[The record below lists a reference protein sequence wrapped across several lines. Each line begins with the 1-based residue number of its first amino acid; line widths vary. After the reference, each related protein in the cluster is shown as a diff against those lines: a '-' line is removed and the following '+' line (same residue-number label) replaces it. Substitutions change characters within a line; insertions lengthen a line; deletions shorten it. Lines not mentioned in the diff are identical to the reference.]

1 MDPLLDPLKDRVVKT
16 VKPPPHRPLARN
28 LMFPDRLKNKPDW
41 KVIRDH
47 LQKEGRI
54 AKEDLIKL
62 VNDANKLFKSEGNLL
77 YLEDPLTVVGDIHGQ
92 YYDAIKILELGGD
105 PATSKYLF
113 LGDFV
118 DRGSFSI
125 EVLIFLYA
133 LKVNYPKTICMLRG
147 NHECRQM
154 TTFFNFRS
162 ECLYKYDQEIYDIFM
177 DSFDLMPLACI
188 VNGKFLALHGGLSP
202 ELKTIDDIKRID
214 RFKEPPKQGIF
225 CDLLWSDPVENELG
239 VCESLFRS
247 NDVRGCSY
255 FYGNEAVSKF
265 LDQNNL
271 LSVIRAH
278 EAQLEGFKMHTW
290 AGKSDFPVVITI
302 FSAPNYCDVYN
313 NKGAIIQFNNN
324 TLNIRQFNYTPH
336 PYILP
341 NYMDIFSW
349 SLPFVAEKVTEMLF
363 NIIKPAADDAED
375 DDEDDGD
382 LEDLSGVLKGNGPAG
397 KAPNGKAEAKSNE
410 DKEALQKRAE
420 VLRNKVKFVSKM
432 MKMNKTL
439 REQNETIVKIK
450 NCSPDNK
457 IPTGAL
463 SQGKEGL
470 KDALGMFAQARKADL
485 ANEKRPSI

>member
-1 MDPLLDPLKDRVVKT
+1 MEPLSDPNKDRVVKS
-16 VKPPPHRPLARN
+16 VKPPPHRPLAKH

-41 KVIRDH
+41 RLIRDH

-62 VNDANKLFKSEGNLL
+62 INDVNKIFKNEGNLL
-77 YLEDPLTVVGDIHGQ
+77 YLQDPLSVVGDIHGQ
-92 YYDAIKILELGGD
+92 YYDAIKILEIGGN
-105 PATSKYLF
+105 PENTKYLF

-125 EVLIFLYA
+125 EVLVLLYS
-133 LKVNYPKTICMLRG
+133 LKICYPETIYMLRG

-188 VNGKFLALHGGLSP
+188 VNGKFIAVHGGLSP
-202 ELKTIDDIKRID
+202 ELKTIDDINRLE
-214 RFKEPPKQGIF
+214 RFKEPPKQGLF
-225 CDLLWSDPVENELG
+225 CDLLWSDPVDNEEGICEN
-239 VCESLFRS
+239 VFRM

-255 FYGNEAVSKF
+255 FYGNEAVGKF

-278 EAQLEGFKMHTW
+278 EAQLDGYKMHAWT
-290 AGKSDFPVVITI
+290 GKSDFPVVITI

-313 NKGAIIQFNNN
+313 NKGAIIKFENN
-324 TLNIRQFNYTPH
+324 TLNIQQFNYTPH

-341 NYMDIFSW
+341 NFMDIFTW
-349 SLPFVAEKVTEMLF
+349 SIPFVSEKITEMLY
-363 NIIKPAADDAED
+363 NLIKPAAEVED
-375 DDEDDGD
+375 EEEEDESE
-382 LEDLSGVLKGNGPAG
+382 LPPEIAHKINIPNTTNLKS
-397 KAPNGKAEAKSNE
+397 APSDTKPS
-410 DKEALQKRAE
+410 LQKRGE
-420 VLRNKVKFVSKM
+420 VLRNKLKFISKM
-432 MKMNKTL
+432 AKLTKTL

-450 NCSPDNK
+450 DISPDNK
-457 IPTGAL
+457 IPTGLL
-463 SQGKEGL
+463 SQGEGAL
-470 KDALGMFAQARKADL
+470 KTALDSFNIAKKADVI
-485 ANEKRPSI
+485 NEKRPDLKN

>member
-1 MDPLLDPLKDRVVKT
+1 MDPLSDPLKDRAIKS
-16 VKPPPHRPLARN
+16 VKPPPHRPLSRQ

-54 AKEDLIKL
+54 EKEDLIKL
-62 VNDANKLFKSEGNLL
+62 ITDANKLFKSEGNLV
-77 YLEDPLTVVGDIHGQ
+77 YVEDPLTVVGDIHGQ
-92 YYDAIKILELGGD
+92 FYDAIKIVEIGGD
-105 PATSKYLF
+105 PANSKYLF

-125 EVLIFLYA
+125 EVLVLLYS
-133 LKVNYPKTICMLRG
+133 LKINFPKTINMLRG

-154 TTFFNFRS
+154 TTFFNFRT
-162 ECLYKYDQEIYDIFM
+162 ECLYKYDQEIYDLFM

-188 VNGKFLALHGGLSP
+188 INGKFIALHGGLSP
-202 ELKTIDDIKRID
+202 ELKTIEDIKKID

-225 CDLLWSDPVENELG
+225 CDLLWADPVDNERG
-239 VCESLFRS
+239 VCENLYRS

-255 FYGNEAVSKF
+255 FYGNEAVTKF

-278 EAQLEGFKMHTW
+278 EAQLDGFKMHTW
-290 AGKSDFPVVITI
+290 SGKSDFPVVITI

-313 NKGAIIQFNNN
+313 NKGALIQFNNN

-363 NIIKPAADDAED
+363 NLVKPASEMDDDD
-375 DDEDDGD
+375 DDEEEVDVANVPKVSPIGEKKTPTAPDH
-382 LEDLSGVLKGNGPAG
+382 LK
-397 KAPNGKAEAKSNE
+397 
-410 DKEALQKRAE
+410 QRAE
-420 VLRNKVKFVSKM
+420 VLRNKLKFVSKM

-450 NCSPDNK
+450 NISPDNK
-457 IPTGAL
+457 IPAGLL
-463 SQGKEGL
+463 SQGKEAL
-470 KDALGMFAQARKADL
+470 KDALGEFNTAKKADL
-485 ANEKRPSI
+485 INEKRPHM

>member
-1 MDPLLDPLKDRVVKT
+1 MEPLSDPLRDRVMKSVKA
-16 VKPPPHRPLARN
+16 PPHRPLARN
-28 LMFPDRLKNKPDW
+28 LMFPDKLKNKPDW

-54 AKEDLIKL
+54 DKEDLVKL
-62 VNDANKLFKSEGNLL
+62 INDANKMFKNEGNLL
-77 YLEDPLTVVGDIHGQ
+77 FIEDPLTVVGDIHGQ
-92 YYDAIKILELGGD
+92 YYDAIKILEIGGD

-125 EVLIFLYA
+125 EVLVLLYS
-133 LKVNYPKTICMLRG
+133 LKINYPKTIYMLRG

-162 ECLYKYDQEIYDIFM
+162 ECLYKYDQEIYDLFM
-177 DSFDLMPLACI
+177 DSFDLMPLSCI
-188 VNGKFLALHGGLSP
+188 INGKFLALHGGLSP
-202 ELKTIDDIKRID
+202 ELKTIEDLKRID

-225 CDLLWSDPVENELG
+225 CDLLWSDPVENEHG
-239 VCESLFRS
+239 VCEGLYRS

-255 FYGNEAVSKF
+255 FYGNEAVSRF

-278 EAQLEGFKMHTW
+278 EAQLDGFKMHTW

-313 NKGAIIQFNNN
+313 NKGAVIQFNNN

-336 PYILP
+336 PYVLP
-341 NYMDIFSW
+341 NNMDIFSW
-349 SLPFVAEKVTEMLF
+349 SLPFVTEKITEMLYSL
-363 NIIKPAADDAED
+363 IKPAADAED
-375 DDEDDGD
+375 DDDDDIDDEIPG
-382 LEDLSGVLKGNGPAG
+382 LAKPAIT
-397 KAPNGKAEAKSNE
+397 AKVKEEPQSAQ
-410 DKEALQKRAE
+410 DKESLQKRGE
-420 VLRNKVKFVSKM
+420 VLRNKLKFVSKM

-450 NCSPDNK
+450 NCAPDNK
-457 IPTGAL
+457 IPHGLL
-463 SQGKEGL
+463 SQGKEAL
-470 KDALGMFAQARKADL
+470 KDALTTFNRARKADL
-485 ANEKRPSI
+485 ANEKRPGN